1 MLTKEDG
8 IMESIINLRETCDD
22 FAVEFEVLPALDLK
36 VITDERR
43 KEILENLVSLDAIIA
58 ENRKSID
65 LMNEDIQKLTNSAD
79 GFDYMVSVASG
90 VITGL
95 IDSFFVGEF
104 DFKKAKE
111 KSNKQVNNMVMKYAK
126 LRGYKGDRL
135 AGAVDFLEKKF
146 PVAQDNIWSG
156 KGIGVGTK
164 NHHLADLAHHPTL
177 LGLAAAIAVQFFRM
191 GIFVN
196 RDGQW
201 HFEFV
206 DTDPKELLK
215 IWMPVIISG
224 LLNWL
229 VYMVEAH
236 YEDKMDEEIPKP
248 IHTIVKMLA
257 NAPMAIEILKVADN
271 WVGHLFSDMGGSKS
285 TAGGGMGIPGLFISL
300 LQEIAGLPFL
310 KDTGLPQLVNDLYV
324 KQKIDMRAELAVL
337 NELGR
342 QAVPVIIG
350 EILVRGFYFVR
361 HLINEIKIH
370 ESLRDIC
377 WNNVIPFGNRTIARM
392 MTISSGT
399 FMAVDLADA
408 AIRSATN
415 SMSVTLPTFFANMAL
430 RVNFVG
436 VGRFAVAVGTDVGMG
451 IKRSKLRN
459 ERIKLYN
466 EQIFLCDAKVFYKQA
481 DMWISAESAEKTIEE
496 AYGMMEKTT
505 VVLVES
511 MQEIESNMKKISE
524 YIPEI
529 EKKNKGLLDE
539 MDDILTWG

>member
-1 MLTKEDG
+1 
-8 IMESIINLRETCDD
+8 MESIINLKETCDD
-22 FAVEFEVLPALDLK
+22 FAVEFEVLPTYDLK
-36 VITDERR
+36 NITDERKR
-43 KEILENLVSLDAIIA
+43 IIFENLESLDEAIA
-58 ENRKSID
+58 ENKKAID
-65 LMNEDIQKLTNSAD
+65 IMNADIQKLTNNAD
-79 GFDYMVSVASG
+79 GFDYMLAVASG

-104 DFKKAKE
+104 DLKRAKD
-111 KSNKQVNNMVMKYAK
+111 KSNEQVNNMVMGYAK
-126 LRGYKGDRL
+126 MRGYKGDRL

-146 PVAQDNIWSG
+146 PVAQDNVWSG
-156 KGIGVGTK
+156 KGIGVGSK

-196 RDGQW
+196 RDGKW

-206 DTDPKELLK
+206 DTNPKELLK
-215 IWMPVIISG
+215 IWMPIIISG

-248 IHTIVKMLA
+248 IHTLVKMLA
-257 NAPMAIEILKVADN
+257 NAPMAIQIFRVADN

-300 LQEIAGLPFL
+300 LQEISDLPIL
-310 KDTGLPQLVNDLYV
+310 KDTGLPQFVNDLYV
-324 KQKIDMRAELAVL
+324 KQKIDMRTELAVL

-342 QAVPVIIG
+342 QAIPVIIG
-350 EILVRGFYFVR
+350 EIMVRGFYFVR
-361 HLINEIKIH
+361 HLIKEIKMH
-370 ESLRDIC
+370 DSLKEVC
-377 WNNVIPFGNRTIARM
+377 WDNVIPFENRTIARM

-415 SMSVTLPTFFANMAL
+415 PTSATLPTFFANMAL

-436 VGRFAVAVGTDVGMG
+436 IGRFAVAVGADIGMG

-466 EQIFLCDAKVFYKQA
+466 EQILLCDAKVFYKQA
-481 DMWISAESAEKTIEE
+481 DMWIAAENAERTIEE
-496 AYGMMEKTT
+496 AYGMIEKTT

-511 MQEIESNMKKISE
+511 MQEIEENMKKISE
-524 YIPEI
+524 YVPKIK
-529 EKKNKGLLDE
+529 EKNAELVDE
-539 MDDILTWG
+539 MSDILTWG

>member
-415 SMSVTLPTFFANMAL
+415 PMSVTLPTFFANMAL